1 MSNKNFNWG
10 IIGPGR
16 IANQFAK
23 GLQVIDDAVMY
34 AVASTSLERAEA
46 FANQYGGAKTYN
58 SYEAMLNDPQV
69 DGVYIATPHR
79 YHFEN
84 IMQCLKAGKPVLCEK
99 PLTVNANEARQLIK
113 VSQDNKVF
121 LMEALWSRYLPIYTV
136 VRQWLDD
143 KAVGDIS
150 LMVGTFGFNAP
161 KDANDR
167 WQNPELAGGTLLDMG
182 IYPIAIS
189 QWVM

>member
-1 MSNKNFNWG
+1 MSNEKFNWG

-16 IANQFAK
+16 IANEFAK
-23 GLQVIDDAVMY
+23 GLQVIDDAAMY

-84 IMQCLKAGKPVLCEK
+84 IMQCLKAGKPDRK
-99 PLTVNANEARQLIK
+99 
-113 VSQDNKVF
+113 S
-121 LMEALWSRYLPIYTV
+121 V
-136 VRQWLDD
+136 V
-143 KAVGDIS
+143 
-150 LMVGTFGFNAP
+150 
-161 KDANDR
+161 
-167 WQNPELAGGTLLDMG
+167 
-182 IYPIAIS
+182 
-189 QWVM
+189 